1 MDKLQEEHPNTGKR
15 PCRQRKPPW
24 LKKRMTVNG
33 SYGEVLKSLR
43 MLSLHTV
50 CQEAR
55 CPNHFEC
62 FSEGTATFMIL
73 GDRCTRNCGFC
84 AVQFGSALEPDPT
97 EPLRVAEAVRRLG
110 LAYVVITSVTRDD
123 LPDGGA
129 GHFAATVGA
138 IRGQCPGVS
147 IEVLIPDLQGDRTA
161 LETVLDAQPQ
171 VLNHNVETVPR
182 IYPTARPQAVYGRSV
197 ELLRRVGETSDA
209 VVKSGFMVGL
219 GETESEVTSLL
230 LDLREAGCDIVTI
243 GQYLSPSA
251 SHIPV
256 VEYIPPEQFERYAEV
271 ARDIGIPTAASGPF
285 VRSSY
290 RSRNLLEN
298 TRQILRE
305 RSLRSRIPPKTEPS
319 PVQS

>member
-1 MDKLQEEHPNTGKR
+1 MDMLKEEPLKAENGPYPR
-15 PCRQRKPPW
+15 RKPPW

-43 MLSLHTV
+43 TLSLHTV

-84 AVQFGSALEPDPT
+84 AVRFGSPLEADPT
-97 EPLRVAEAVRRLG
+97 EPQRITEAVRRLE
-110 LAYVVITSVTRDD
+110 LEHVVITSVTRDD

-138 IRGQCPGVS
+138 IRGQCRGVS
-147 IEVLIPDLQGDRTA
+147 IEVLIPDFQGDRTA
-161 LETVLDAQPQ
+161 LETVLAAQPE

-182 IYPTARPQAVYGRSV
+182 IYPTVRPQAVYDRSI
-197 ELLRRVGETSDA
+197 ELLRRARETSGA
-209 VVKSGFMVGL
+209 VVKSGFMLGL

-230 LDLREAGCDIVTI
+230 YDLKEAGCDIVTI

-251 SHIPV
+251 SHAPV
-256 VEYIPPEQFERYAEV
+256 AEYVPPDQFERYAEV
-271 ARDIGIPTAASGPF
+271 AREIGIPTVASGPF

-290 RSRNLLEN
+290 QSRTLLKK
-298 TRQILRE
+298 TLRIPRE
-305 RSLRSRIPPKTEPS
+305 RSFRANVPPETEPR
-319 PVQS
+319 PV